1 HVRITLADSFEIPA
15 DADYKFEISQNI
27 KNEEGET
34 LVADKT
40 DAEEGNPSNWNTNIG
55 LLDNIAPELEGA
67 IYAVESSNAKQT
79 EKIKLTF
86 SEAVTSTTGFED
98 NLEVVVNGEEQTV
111 TAFNPI
117 NDGDEVLITLDKPV
131 NVNQGATIT
140 VVEDE

>member
-1 HVRITLADSFEIPA
+1 DEGAVSVNPEDGTIDIDFGSEVNDAAAELSNYKIDNEAIPTSGTDITFVVDKQHVRITLADSFEIPA

-79 EKIKLTF
+79 EKIKLT
-86 SEAVTSTTGFED
+86 
-98 NLEVVVNGEEQTV
+98 
-111 TAFNPI
+111 
-117 NDGDEVLITLDKPV
+117 
-131 NVNQGATIT
+131 
-140 VVEDE
+140 